1 MTAVMYETQLRQ
13 ASAVATSAPNNV
25 TNISAVPGVPNAG
38 DVNSF
43 NNQMNIPGNMGVLS
57 SPEAFNN
64 FYNNASNTINQLRTD
79 LREAAESQYVN
90 RLSDF
95 IDVVKARL
103 GRINKY
109 IAPLMQKPDLS
120 QSDLLY
126 IQYEVMQMSIILDVA
141 SKAGDK
147 GSQALQTLFRD
158 K

>member
-1 MTAVMYETQLRQ
+1 MYETQLRQ
-13 ASAVATSAPNNV
+13 ASAVAASNPNNV
-25 TNISAVPGVPNAG
+25 TNISAVLGTPNAG
-38 DVNSF
+38 DVNSL
-43 NNQMNIPGNMGVLS
+43 NSQMNIHGNMGVSS

-64 FYNNASNTINQLRTD
+64 FYNNASNTINRLRND
-79 LREAAESQYVN
+79 LRKAAESQYVN

-95 IDVVKARL
+95 IDIVKARL
-103 GRINKY
+103 SRIDKY
-109 IAPLMQKPDLS
+109 VAPLMQKPDLS